1 MKEDY
6 SEKNTGLRRVVLALW
21 YSFKGLVA
29 TYRHE
34 SAFRQ
39 ELWLVVFMSPVAFW
53 IGDSLLESTILIG
66 TLFLVLI
73 VELLNSALE
82 SIVDRI
88 GFEHNELA
96 GRAKDQG
103 SAAVLLSLVLAL
115 IIWLVIA
122 FS

>member
-6 SEKNTGLRRVVLALW
+6 SEKNTGLRRVVMALW

>member
-6 SEKNTGLRRVVLALW
+6 SEKNTGLRRVVMALW

-39 ELWLVVFMSPVAFW
+39 ELWLVIFMSPVAFW